1 MPNPNVTS
9 PVFLRHPVY
18 LLFSYTLPQFPSA
31 LSTYSMMYRVF
42 RALDLPSDPGSA
54 VVLGDDGTLRKTRS
68 NSFSSSLR
76 RIFRRDKKDISRES
90 SLKNPSSSSGHLG
103 RGGGSREALTAEHGS
118 DRSRRHNTPV
128 PSDDKFATGGGT
140 DFTYS
145 SSVPAAT
152 SPLHN
157 R

>member
-1 MPNPNVTS
+1 MPCLAVCCFNIIK
-9 PVFLRHPVY
+9 FLI
-18 LLFSYTLPQFPSA
+18 LNFC
-31 LSTYSMMYRVF
+31 F
-42 RALDLPSDPGSA
+42 RALDLPPSDPLGSA
-54 VVLGDDGTLRKTRS
+54 AAVGVYSDDGTLRKARS

-76 RIFRRDKKDISRES
+76 RIFRRDKKDVSRDN
-90 SLKNPSSSSGHLG
+90 SLKNPSSSSSSHLQG
-103 RGGGSREALTAEHGS
+103 RGDGSSREALTAAEQGH
-118 DRSRRHNTPV
+118 DRSRRQNTPV
-128 PSDDKFATGGGT
+128 PSGDRGFATGGGST